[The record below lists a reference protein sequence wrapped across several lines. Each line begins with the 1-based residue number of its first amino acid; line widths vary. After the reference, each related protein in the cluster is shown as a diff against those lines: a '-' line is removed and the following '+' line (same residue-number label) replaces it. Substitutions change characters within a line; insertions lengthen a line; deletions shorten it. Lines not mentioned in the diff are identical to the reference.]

1 MLRKQETIRKL
12 GACGQHVIAERGR
25 QGVAEKRQTVKPD
38 TFRRFRWLGGPT
50 WAVNFTLVGRPIP
63 TARI

>member
-1 MLRKQETIRKL
+1 M
-12 GACGQHVIAERGR
+12 ANMSAERGR